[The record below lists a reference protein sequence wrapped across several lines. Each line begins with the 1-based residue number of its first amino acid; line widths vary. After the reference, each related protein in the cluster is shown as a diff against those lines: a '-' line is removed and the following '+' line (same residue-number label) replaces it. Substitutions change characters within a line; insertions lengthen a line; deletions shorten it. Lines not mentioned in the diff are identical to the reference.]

1 MRKLS
6 SAVVVLASICVAQHA
21 VAFEKGD
28 IIARVGAANVSPN
41 DSTDNIFVGG
51 DDLGVDASVGDDT
64 QLGLNFAYFLTDR
77 INIEVLAATPFTHD
91 VDFGVND
98 PLGTGNQLGEV
109 THLPP
114 TVSVNYYLNDPS
126 SAFQPYVGIGVNYTI
141 FFEES
146 FTSANEAIGLGDL
159 SLDDSFGLAAQIGVD
174 YMLNDKWFIN
184 GSLRYIDIQTE
195 ASFDLNGTRGELDS
209 IEINPWVTMI
219 SVGYR
224 F

>member
-6 SAVVVLASICVAQHA
+6 SAVAVLASICVAQHA

-28 IIARVGAANVSPN
+28 IIARIGVANVSPN
-41 DSTDNIFVGG
+41 DSSDNIFVGG
-51 DDLGVDASVGDDT
+51 NDLGVDLSVADDT
-64 QLGLNFAYFLTDR
+64 QIGLNFAYFLTDR

-126 SAFQPYVGIGVNYTI
+126 SAFQPYVGIGLNYTT
-141 FFEES
+141 FFEED
-146 FTSANEAIGLGDL
+146 FTSANEAIGLSDL

-174 YMLNDKWFIN
+174 YMLGDKWFLN
-184 GSLRYIDIQTE
+184 GSLRYIDIQTD
-195 ASFDLNGTRGELDS
+195 ASFDLNGTSGEVDS

-219 SVGYR
+219 SIGYR